1 VETVEMGLT
10 HGHGGRILY
19 TNPARSGH
27 TAIASTVIGKHVSIF
42 SPRSRPASPG
52 RLRGSWRRG
61 PSTPGDGT
69 VFPVQLLS
77 DPVIGASGE
86 PIGIV
91 TYCEDISDRKRA
103 EEALRTSEER
113 YRLLFERNLA
123 GVYRATP
130 EGRLLEC
137 NDAFARILGYTS
149 REEVL
154 GQTAWDLFFSR
165 RDRDVCLARLREK
178 GTLTN
183 FEVRM
188 RRKDGTSVWVLENET
203 LLEGLQGEVVGA
215 RSSTSATASWPR
227 RGPSSTRITTRSPG
241 SPTGPSSATA

>member
-1 VETVEMGLT
+1 M
-10 HGHGGRILY
+10 
-19 TNPARSGH
+19 
-27 TAIASTVIGKHVSIF
+27 
-42 SPRSRPASPG
+42 
-52 RLRGSWRRG
+52 
-61 PSTPGDGT
+61 
-69 VFPVQLLS
+69 QLLS